1 MTIVLTHTHTETET
15 LFEPVGRLQIVIL
28 HVLWNLMH
36 KPEVCTVSVV
46 MADINEK
53 RIERG
58 ERPLAYTTFLTVMRN
73 LARRKLVLQSQGK
86 TGKGHTFVPT
96 QTRDAYEQQVLR
108 YLYDTVFQGYEPS
121 FRAAIA
127 RVFP

>member
-1 MTIVLTHTHTETET
+1 MTITLTKTHTETET
-15 LFEPVGRLQIVIL
+15 LFEPAGRLQIVIL

-36 KPEVCTVSVV
+36 KPELCTVAKVA
-46 MADINEK
+46 ADVNEK
-53 RIERG
+53 RVERG

-73 LARRKLVLQSQGK
+73 LARRKLVSQQQG
-86 TGKGHTFVPT
+86 TASRGHIFVPT
-96 QTRDAYEQQVLR
+96 QTRDGYEQQVLR
-108 YLYDTVFQGYEPS
+108 YVYDTVFQGYEPS